1 MPHAENVTTRRRAAP
16 LTTTSLTPRERAV
29 IARMIAAQGERAAAL
44 ALALPRHTLARAC
57 AGLGLRRGTVMVVR
71 AALAAVR
78 AE

>member
-16 LTTTSLTPRERAV
+16 LTTSLTPRERAV